1 MHKLNGFQ
9 LIFIMRAHLNLTKH
23 VFCGCFCLN
32 ICISKFQWIS
42 FVFCFVFLLAKQLVS
57 SIKDK
62 MNISQSKN
70 GNFIIIIS
78 CFLANVLALVVVLNF
93 INYTISFSFLVSG
106 KPANRNLYLFDF
118 LGGQCSFLYLFFF
131 LNSLEKDMWNNC
143 LKIKFC
149 FTSNLIT
156 ESCSKWQEKGKI
168 CDLMIAW
175 NYGQFVVFH

>member
-78 CFLANVLALVVVLNF
+78 CF
-93 INYTISFSFLVSG
+93 
-106 KPANRNLYLFDF
+106 
-118 LGGQCSFLYLFFF
+118 
-131 LNSLEKDMWNNC
+131 
-143 LKIKFC
+143 
-149 FTSNLIT
+149 
-156 ESCSKWQEKGKI
+156 
-168 CDLMIAW
+168 
-175 NYGQFVVFH
+175 